1 MKDVENKTH
10 SFHDAGNNRCEIQA
24 TSGRNYSNN
33 LATMLQ
39 KPRRHDRTATFLVFD
54 KHIALQ

>member
-1 MKDVENKTH
+1 MKDVVNKTH
-10 SFHDAGNNRCEIQA
+10 SFHDAGNNCFEITA

-39 KPRRHDRTATFLVFD
+39 KLRRHDRTANFFVFD

>member
-1 MKDVENKTH
+1 MKDMENKTH
-10 SFHDAGNNRCEIQA
+10 SFHDAGNNCWEIKA
-24 TSGRNYSNN
+24 TSGRNYD

-39 KPRRHDRTATFLVFD
+39 KPRRHDQTATLYVFD